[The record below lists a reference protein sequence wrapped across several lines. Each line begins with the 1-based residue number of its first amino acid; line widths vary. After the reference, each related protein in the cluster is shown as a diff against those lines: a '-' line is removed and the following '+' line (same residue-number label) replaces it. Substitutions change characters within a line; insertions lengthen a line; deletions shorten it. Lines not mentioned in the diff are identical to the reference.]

1 MSSNIE
7 MITAISNDINYDSIF
22 SYQLNNYALKNDIL
36 ISISSS
42 GNSKNILNAIK
53 TAKKLGVKTISFL
66 GFAGGK
72 KQKSYQISAYQ
83 FHKRIMA

>member
-42 GNSKNILNAIK
+42 GNSKI
-53 TAKKLGVKTISFL
+53 
-66 GFAGGK
+66 
-72 KQKSYQISAYQ
+72 Y
-83 FHKRIMA
+83 